1 MAKTR
6 APVFPIS
13 EAAFQDFVIEA
24 ARTLGWKCAHFRPA
38 QTARGWR
45 TPVLADGAGFPDL
58 ILVRDRVIAAEL
70 KAERGRVSAAQNDW
84 LEALRLADIE
94 THVWRPSDAGLVLE
108 ILKRK
113 AGSGAG

>member
-1 MAKTR
+1 MPKTR

-24 ARTLGWKCAHFRPA
+24 ARTLGWRCAHFRSA
-38 QTARGWR
+38 QTKHGWR
-45 TPVLADGAGFPDL
+45 TPVAADGAGFPDL

-70 KAERGRVSAAQNDW
+70 KAERGPVAPRQREWLAAFQAAGV
-84 LEALRLADIE
+84 EAYI
-94 THVWRPSDAGLVLE
+94 WRPSGAGVVLE

-113 AGSGAG
+113 AGAGAG